1 MEDIT
6 VWGFAWAPPFAQ
18 GLVRDLR
25 VRWALEEAGRDY
37 EVKLVGFA
45 ERASEEH
52 RRRHPF
58 GMVPV
63 IETNGEAVIESGAI
77 VHAIA
82 EDCPALMPP
91 DRRTETLS
99 WMFAALNTVE
109 PTIQA
114 LATLDFQ
121 HKDED
126 WAKMRR
132 PAAVEAVKDRL
143 AVLAGRLEGADYLLG
158 QFTAA
163 DILMASVLRIL
174 RHTDLVT
181 GFAVVNAYLKRCE
194 ARPAFRKALADQM
207 HEYALNTPAAA

>member
-1 MEDIT
+1 MENIV

-37 EVKLVGFA
+37 EVRLVGFPDRMSDA
-45 ERASEEH
+45 H

-58 GMVPV
+58 GMIPV
-63 IETNGEAVIESGAI
+63 VETGGDTVIESGAI

-82 EDCPALMPP
+82 QDCPALMPP

-99 WMFAALNTVE
+99 WMFVALNTIE
-109 PTIQA
+109 PTIQS
-114 LATLDFQ
+114 LATIDLQ
-121 HKDED
+121 NKDEE
-126 WAKMRR
+126 WARLRR
-132 PAAVEAVKDRL
+132 PAAVEAVKGRL
-143 AVLAGRLEGADYLLG
+143 AVLAGRLEGHDYLLG

-174 RHTDLVT
+174 RHTDLVS
-181 GFAVVNAYLKRCE
+181 GVPVVGAYLKRCE
-194 ARPAFRKALADQM
+194 ARLAFRKALADQM
-207 HEYALNTPAAA
+207 NDYALHAPTAA